1 MLVTGIALK
10 DFRSHQ
16 SLILPLNTKITLII
30 GSNASGKTT
39 VIEGL
44 FLLATGESFRAK
56 KIAEVI
62 SFGKELARLKGVV
75 VAGDDP
81 KSKDDRTEIE
91 VVVTN
96 GLVQGKKTHS
106 RLFSINNVSKRK
118 KDAVRKFS
126 AVVFRPE
133 DMRLVEGSP
142 SRRRGFIDSLL
153 SQLFIDYER
162 ALTTYEQALLRK
174 NKVLLAIKEK
184 KQPASVVNYYN
195 DLLLKNGEILQ
206 KFRSEFLAF
215 CNEINSSENFSV
227 EYLNS
232 QISTERQQE
241 YWQKEMIVGHTLIGP
256 HKDDLAIFH
265 EDKKIAEL
273 QKINTNKAL
282 LEISRY
288 GSRGQQR
295 LAVLWLKFCELA
307 YVEKI
312 TGHKPLLLL
321 DDILSELDEQNQ
333 KIVIDM
339 MSKYQTVLTTI
350 EPKFAEQLQGIYK
363 EISVVEF
370 N

>member
-16 SLILPLNTKITLII
+16 SLILPLNSKITLII

-91 VVVTN
+91 IVVTN

-118 KDAVRKFS
+118 KDAIRKFH

-142 SRRRGFIDSLL
+142 SRRRSFIDTLL
-153 SQLFIDYER
+153 AQLFVDYER

-174 NKVLLAIKEK
+174 NKILLAIKEN
-184 KQPASVVNYYN
+184 KQPASVLNYYN

-206 KFRSEFLAF
+206 RFRSEFLDF
-215 CNEINSSENFSV
+215 CNSVSSSENFV
-227 EYLNS
+227 VQYQNS
-232 QISTERQQE
+232 LISKERQQE
-241 YWQKEMIVGHTLIGP
+241 YWQKEIIVGHTLIGP

-265 EDKKIAEL
+265 QHSSDQD
-273 QKINTNKAL
+273 QK
-282 LEISRY
+282 EISRY

-339 MSKYQTVLTTI
+339 MAKYQTVLTTI
-350 EPKFAEQLQGIYK
+350 ESKFADQLQGIYN
-363 EISVVEF
+363 ELSVVEF
-370 N
+370 